1 MDCVEGCCVFTCGL
15 QNCSTFPLA
24 ARPKLLWSRYCLGG
38 KEWIILCRFGIFFDE
53 WKYVLQ

>member
-1 MDCVEGCCVFTCGL
+1 MLWLYQFTCGL
-15 QNCSTFPLA
+15 QNCSTHQLA
-24 ARPKLLWSRYCLGG
+24 ARPKLLWSSYCLGG